1 MMSHKAMK
9 DRHWQRIAYVTKH
22 PLDVQNT
29 ETFTL
34 RNLMDAPLLKNKEDI
49 EVSVSFTFEVWKVF
63 GSCLLEL
70 IERYYC

>member
-9 DRHWQRIAYVTKH
+9 NRHWQRIANVTKH

-34 RNLMDAPLLKNKEDI
+34 RDLMDAPLLKNKEEI
-49 EVSVSFTFEVWKVF
+49 EVCVSFTLEVSKKF
-63 GSCLLEL
+63 GCL
-70 IERYYC
+70 IESIESYYC